1 MSLSFPPQRKP
12 RRRNGKD
19 LISCLD
25 HPWLKGVKLPWW
37 SKMPA
42 AQQRKALH
50 SAEPPSLGK
59 ECECAPHQGKI
70 QGPHPCKIISD
81 SLGGTQ
87 ASKIES
93 KHLSQQHTSPVWPLL
108 NSCAAP

>member
-50 SAEPPSLGK
+50 SAEPPSLGR
-59 ECECAPHQGKI
+59 CRQGVRMCTPPGQDPGSPSMQNHQ
-70 QGPHPCKIISD
+70 
-81 SLGGTQ
+81 
-87 ASKIES
+87 
-93 KHLSQQHTSPVWPLL
+93 
-108 NSCAAP
+108 